1 MIRALLN
8 AGVDCGAVGKRRE
21 TALNLFLSYCHD
33 EGRKV
38 GNEPFNLSHGR
49 MNLNSTEPPGRG
61 LSFFRALGTNHPT
74 PKIYRV
80 FFSNSSPNLRNGL
93 QAKQVLRALIPGS
106 DLEQKNSANQTPSE
120 LANFVG
126 KEELAA
132 IIDDHLSRMD
142 RAPITEKDLFGHGI

>member
-1 MIRALLN
+1 M
-8 AGVDCGAVGKRRE
+8 
-21 TALNLFLSYCHD
+21 
-33 EGRKV
+33 
-38 GNEPFNLSHGR
+38 
-49 MNLNSTEPPGRG
+49 
-61 LSFFRALGTNHPT
+61 
-74 PKIYRV
+74 
-80 FFSNSSPNLRNGL
+80 
-93 QAKQVLRALIPGS
+93 LRALIPGS